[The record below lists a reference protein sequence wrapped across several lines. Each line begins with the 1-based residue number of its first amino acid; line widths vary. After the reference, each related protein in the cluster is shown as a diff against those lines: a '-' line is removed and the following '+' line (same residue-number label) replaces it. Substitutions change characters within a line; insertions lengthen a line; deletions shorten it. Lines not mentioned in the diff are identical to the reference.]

1 MSKKKPCSICG
12 RWFLPN
18 RRVGKRQRVCSN
30 PECQRE
36 RHRRNCA
43 RWHKNNPDYDREGR
57 LRSGLIFEKSGEKK
71 AVETDPLRQV
81 NETVARDLV
90 GLQVYVFI
98 DELVKVL
105 IVWMRDL
112 VSEKLLE
119 TRGQSG
125 KQVEVGA
132 RDEIVRTRAPT

>member
-1 MSKKKPCSICG
+1 M
-12 RWFLPN
+12 
-18 RRVGKRQRVCSN
+18 
-30 PECQRE
+30 EE
-36 RHRRNCA
+36 R
-43 RWHKNNPDYDREGR
+43 
-57 LRSGLIFEKSGEKK
+57 GEKK

-105 IVWMRDL
+105 IVWIRDL

>member
-18 RRVGKRQRVCSN
+18 SRVGKRQRVCSN

-36 RHRRNCA
+36 RHRRDCA
-43 RWHKNNPDYDREGR
+43 RWHKNNRDYDREGR
-57 LRSGLIFEKSGEKK
+57 LRGKLIIEESRGKK
-71 AVETDPLRQV
+71 AVEVDPLGQV

-112 VSEKLLE
+112 VSEKLSE
-119 TRGQSG
+119 TKGQSG
-125 KQVEVGA
+125 KQVEVSA
-132 RDEIVRTRAPT
+132 RDEIVRARAPT

>member
-57 LRSGLIFEKSGEKK
+57 LRSGLIVEERGEKK